1 MLENCRKLLN
11 GPSRKNKLFFYQF
24 FALSKFTTPRYI
36 KAYNGWTDK
45 ISDLQG
51 PAKLYMYVRTALIN
65 PREKNLGF
73 YLQIFLEMLFRRQV
87 SWKVSNR
94 SFYFTGVLSRSHKSW
109 NSLHFVSSEKIFY
122 SHLKCTVLLFFQQ
135 PAVWD
140 ERANLMHQKTTE
152 ALKTHSIK
160 MLTGKRPTFENCC
173 MPLVIYMLIKSTWIR
188 LTFA

>member
-11 GPSRKNKLFFYQF
+11 GPSRKKNFFFYQF
-24 FALSKFTTPRYI
+24 FALSKFTTPLYI

-73 YLQIFLEMLFRRQV
+73 YPQIFLEMLFRRQV
-87 SWKVSNR
+87 SWKGSIR
-94 SFYFTGVLSRSHKSW
+94 SFYVTGVFGRSHKNLKPSP
-109 NSLHFVSSEKIFY
+109 FCFFKKKIP
-122 SHLKCTVLLFFQQ
+122 LLSKLYCPSDFFQP

-140 ERANLMHQKTTE
+140 ERTNLVHRKNGSSE
-152 ALKTHSIK
+152 ISL
-160 MLTGKRPTFENCC
+160 N
-173 MPLVIYMLIKSTWIR
+173 
-188 LTFA
+188 